1 MLYAQKKMSQERLGL
16 LMKKINS
23 SESILLASSFFMFM
37 FISKYLVF
45 IPEFKYIF
53 EIYSL
58 WYIFPL
64 ILLGLAIHSFL
75 TRES

>member
-1 MLYAQKKMSQERLGL
+1 MKNKKS
-16 LMKKINS
+16 INI

-53 EIYSL
+53 EKYTL
-58 WYIFPL
+58 WYLLPAIT
-64 ILLGLAIHSFL
+64 LGLAIHSFWH
-75 TRES
+75 RKAE